1 MTVAVYPGTFDP
13 LTCGHMDIIE
23 RTAALID
30 KLIVGIYEN
39 PGKKPLFSLEQRVR
53 LVEEA
58 VSGLSNVQVRPFKGL
73 TVDFIRQTGGRI
85 MIRGLRANSDFER
98 EFEMALMNR
107 KLAPDIELL
116 CLMTSSEYQ
125 FLSSSLIKEVAKL
138 GGCLEGMVPDHVA
151 VALKEEVSLP
161 IELGPGKDQV
171 QNQEPNM
178 KEAKKDGI

>member
-1 MTVAVYPGTFDP
+1 MVVAVYPGTFDP
-13 LTCGHMDIIE
+13 LTYGHMDIIE
-23 RTAALID
+23 RAATLVS

-39 PGKKPLFSLEQRVR
+39 PSKQPLFSLGQRVS

-58 VSGLSNVQVRPFKGL
+58 TTELSNVRVKAFKGL
-73 TVDFIRQTGGRI
+73 TVDFIRQVGGKV

-116 CLMTSSEYQ
+116 CLMTSSQYQ

-138 GGCLEGMVPDHVA
+138 GGCLEGMVPVHVA
-151 VALKEEVSLP
+151 TALKEKFSLTM
-161 IELGPGKDQV
+161 ELAPG
-171 QNQEPNM
+171 
-178 KEAKKDGI
+178 DGKM

>member
-1 MTVAVYPGTFDP
+1 MVIAVYPGTFDP
-13 LTCGHMDIIE
+13 LTYGHMDIIE
-23 RTAALID
+23 RAAALVS

-39 PGKKPLFSLEQRVR
+39 PSKQPLFSLEQRVS

-58 VSGLSNVQVRPFKGL
+58 VSELSNVRVKAFKGL
-73 TVDFIRQTGGRI
+73 TVDFMRQVGGKV

-116 CLMTSSEYQ
+116 CLMTSSQYQ

-138 GGCLEGMVPDHVA
+138 GGCLEGMVPPHVA
-151 VALKEEVSLP
+151 IALKEEFSVP
-161 IELGPGKDQV
+161 MELATGNGK
-171 QNQEPNM
+171 M
-178 KEAKKDGI
+178 

>member
-1 MTVAVYPGTFDP
+1 MIVAVYPGTFDP
-13 LTCGHMDIIE
+13 LTYGHMDIIE
-23 RTAALID
+23 RAAALVS

-39 PGKKPLFSLEQRVR
+39 PSKQPLFSLEQRLG

-58 VSGLSNVQVRPFKGL
+58 VTELSNVRVKAFKGL
-73 TVDFIRQTGGRI
+73 TVDFIQQVGGKV

-116 CLMTSSEYQ
+116 CLMTSSQYQ

-138 GGCLEGMVPDHVA
+138 GGCLEGMVPPHVA
-151 VALKEEVSLP
+151 VALKENFSLP
-161 IELGPGKDQV
+161 MELATGNGK
-171 QNQEPNM
+171 M
-178 KEAKKDGI
+178 

>member
-1 MTVAVYPGTFDP
+1 MVVAVYPGTFDP
-13 LTCGHMDIIE
+13 LTYGHMDIIE
-23 RTAALID
+23 RAAALFG

-39 PGKKPLFSLEQRVR
+39 PSKQPLFPLEQRVK
-53 LVEEA
+53 LVKEA
-58 VSGLSNVQVRPFKGL
+58 VTGLSNVHVKAFKGL
-73 TVDFIRQTGGRI
+73 TVDFIRQIGGRV

-116 CLMTSSEYQ
+116 CLMTSSQYQ

-151 VALKEEVSLP
+151 VALKEKFFMPTGLAN
-161 IELGPGKDQV
+161 GKGK
-171 QNQEPNM
+171 M
-178 KEAKKDGI
+178 

>member
-1 MTVAVYPGTFDP
+1 MVVAVYPGTFDP
-13 LTCGHMDIIE
+13 LTYGHMDIIE
-23 RTAALID
+23 RATALFG

-39 PGKKPLFSLEQRVR
+39 PSKQPLFPLEQRVE
-53 LVEEA
+53 LVKVA
-58 VSGLSNVQVRPFKGL
+58 ATGLSNVRVRAFKGL
-73 TVDFIRQTGGRI
+73 TVDFIHQVGGKV

-116 CLMTSSEYQ
+116 CLMTSSQYQ

-151 VALKEEVSLP
+151 LALRDKFSVSITLAT
-161 IELGPGKDQV
+161 GKGR
-171 QNQEPNM
+171 M
-178 KEAKKDGI
+178 

>member
-1 MTVAVYPGTFDP
+1 MVVAVYPGTFDP
-13 LTCGHMDIIE
+13 LTYGHMDIIE
-23 RTAALID
+23 RAAALVG

-39 PGKKPLFSLEQRVR
+39 PAKQPLFPLEQRVR

-58 VSGLSNVQVRPFKGL
+58 VTGLSNVHVKAFKGL
-73 TVDFIRQTGGRI
+73 TVDFIRQVGGKV

-116 CLMTSSEYQ
+116 CLMTSSQYQ
-125 FLSSSLIKEVAKL
+125 FLSSTLIKEVAKL

-151 VALKEEVSLP
+151 VALKEKFSLP
-161 IELGPGKDQV
+161 IELATGEDK
-171 QNQEPNM
+171 M
-178 KEAKKDGI
+178 

>member
-1 MTVAVYPGTFDP
+1 MVVAVYPGTFDP
-13 LTCGHMDIIE
+13 LTYGHMDIIE
-23 RTAALID
+23 RAAALFG

-39 PGKKPLFSLEQRVR
+39 PSKQPVFSLEQRVE
-53 LVEEA
+53 LVKEA
-58 VSGLSNVQVRPFKGL
+58 VTGLSNVHVKAFKGL
-73 TVDFIRQTGGRI
+73 TVDFIRQMGGRV

-116 CLMTSSEYQ
+116 CLMTSSQYQ

-151 VALKEEVSLP
+151 VALRENFSVRVEVATS
-161 IELGPGKDQV
+161 KHKV
-171 QNQEPNM
+171 
-178 KEAKKDGI
+178 

>member
-1 MTVAVYPGTFDP
+1 MVVAVYPGTFDP
-13 LTCGHMDIIE
+13 LTYGHMDIIE
-23 RTAALID
+23 RAAALVD

-39 PGKKPLFSLEQRVR
+39 PAKQPLFPLEQRVE
-53 LVEEA
+53 LVKEA
-58 VSGLSNVQVRPFKGL
+58 VTGLSNIHVKAFKGL
-73 TVDFIRQTGGRI
+73 TVDFIHQIGGRV

-116 CLMTSSEYQ
+116 CLMTSSQYQ

-151 VALKEEVSLP
+151 VALKEKFSVP
-161 IELGPGKDQV
+161 IELATGKGK
-171 QNQEPNM
+171 M
-178 KEAKKDGI
+178 

>member
-1 MTVAVYPGTFDP
+1 MIVAVYPGTFDP
-13 LTCGHMDIIE
+13 LTYGHMDIIE
-23 RTAALID
+23 RAATLVS

-39 PGKKPLFSLEQRVR
+39 PSKQPLFSLEQRVS

-58 VSGLSNVQVRPFKGL
+58 TTELSNVRVKAFKGL
-73 TVDFIRQTGGRI
+73 TVDFIREVGGKV

-116 CLMTSSEYQ
+116 CLMTSSQYQ

-138 GGCLEGMVPDHVA
+138 GGCLEGMVPVHVA
-151 VALKEEVSLP
+151 VALKEKFSLP
-161 IELGPGKDQV
+161 IELATGDGK
-171 QNQEPNM
+171 M
-178 KEAKKDGI
+178 

>member
-1 MTVAVYPGTFDP
+1 MVVVVYPGTFDP
-13 LTCGHMDIIE
+13 LTYGHMDIIE
-23 RTAALID
+23 RAAALFG

-39 PGKKPLFSLEQRVR
+39 PSKQPVFSLEQRVE
-53 LVEEA
+53 LVKEA
-58 VSGLSNVQVRPFKGL
+58 VTGLSTVHVKAFKGL
-73 TVDFIRQTGGRI
+73 TVDFIRQMGGRV

-116 CLMTSSEYQ
+116 CLMTSSQYQ

-151 VALKEEVSLP
+151 VALREKFSLP
-161 IELGPGKDQV
+161 AEVATSKHKV
-171 QNQEPNM
+171 
-178 KEAKKDGI
+178 

>member
-1 MTVAVYPGTFDP
+1 MVIAVYPGTFDP
-13 LTCGHMDIIE
+13 LTYGHMDIIE
-23 RTAALID
+23 RAAALVS

-39 PGKKPLFSLEQRVR
+39 PSKQPLFSLEQRVS

-58 VSGLSNVQVRPFKGL
+58 VSELSNVRVKAFKGL
-73 TVDFIRQTGGRI
+73 TVDFMRQVGGKV

-116 CLMTSSEYQ
+116 CLMTSSQYQ

-138 GGCLEGMVPDHVA
+138 GGCLEGMVPPHVA
-151 VALKEEVSLP
+151 VALKEEFSVP
-161 IELGPGKDQV
+161 MELATGNGK
-171 QNQEPNM
+171 M
-178 KEAKKDGI
+178 